1 MSSMDSRWV
10 GTEVNHPREPGE
22 SFSPSGPTRMDNSD
36 HHHTGST
43 SSANKPA
50 DQPSPARRERPL
62 QKQPANAT
70 PDSGHQ
76 FLPSGPHAAPAH
88 DSGTKGAVRG
98 LHSRHAMGTS
108 HDMSDPAMAAS
119 MEADFRTRF
128 WVALALSALVVLISP
143 MGGGGEVG

>member
-1 MSSMDSRWV
+1 MSSKDSRWV

-62 QKQPANAT
+62 QN
-70 PDSGHQ
+70 
-76 FLPSGPHAAPAH
+76 

-98 LHSRHAMGTS
+98 PHSRHAMGTS